1 MAFLSPSLTGGE
13 KMGISQFIDSA
24 ISVISPRLG
33 AQRTAYRQVIEELRG
48 SYDVGDFSRINAN
61 WIASGGSGEFLDRGS
76 RDIVRNR
83 ARDLERN
90 SDMMNS
96 LISAWVRNIIGGGRK
111 LQVQIEDEELGDQI
125 EKLWSKWCKARNCD
139 VTGTQNFNQILRTA
153 VKRKKIDGG
162 VLFLK
167 RYTNY
172 GLLPFQLQM
181 LEVDELDLNQYQ
193 PKTKGNKV
201 VGGIELTPDNRPVG
215 YYIRKYSLDGM
226 EILSDSQYVDAKDV
240 IFYFS
245 KSRFSQC
252 REMPEMTP
260 VMKRIRDANEFMNA
274 VSVKERINACL
285 AVFIKRQLPT
295 VGLGRGPSVENKYS
309 YNGKML
315 TPGMI
320 NELNAGDEV
329 QVVNPTGQAADA
341 STFIKTHQRMIA
353 AGNGLSYEATSRDMS
368 QSNYSSARQGIIED
382 GETFADDR
390 EAIESVMDEI
400 YETFVISA
408 VLSGAITIP
417 DFWNNKEQYF
427 DHAWVKAPKPWIDPA
442 KEATANKTAL
452 ETGQKTFK
460 DIAAETG
467 KDWRQAIKDM
477 ADVNEYA
484 DKLGV
489 TIGGGVKNSEIQ
501 QNDKKDDDT
510 SA

>member
-1 MAFLSPSLTGGE
+1 MGFS
-13 KMGISQFIDSA
+13 KMLDNF
-24 ISVISPRLG
+24 ISVISPRWG
-33 AQRTAYRQVIEELRG
+33 AQRTAYRQALDEMR
-48 SYDVGDFSRINAN
+48 SNYDVGDFSRLN
-61 WIASGGSGEFLDRGS
+61 SGWRAVNGSGEILDRDS
-76 RDIVRNR
+76 RDIVRAR

-96 LISAWVRNIIGGGRK
+96 LISAWVRNIIGSGRK
-111 LQVQIEDEELGDQI
+111 LQVQIEDEKLGNEI
-125 EKLWSKWCKARNCD
+125 EKLWEKWCKARNCD
-139 VTGTQNFNQILRTA
+139 VTGTQNLNQILRTA

-167 RYTNY
+167 RYTSY
-172 GLLPFQLQM
+172 GVLPFQLQM

-193 PKTKGNKV
+193 PRTKGNKV
-201 VGGIELTPDNRPVG
+201 IGGIELSPDNRPVG
-215 YYIRKYSLDGM
+215 YFIRKYSLDGM
-226 EILSDSQYVDAKDV
+226 ELLNDAEYVDAKDV

-245 KSRFSQC
+245 KTRFSQV

-285 AVFIKRQLPT
+285 AVFIKRLLPT
-295 VGLGRGPSVENKYS
+295 SGLGRSSSSSGNNKYN

-315 TPGMI
+315 SPGMI
-320 NELNAGDEV
+320 NELNAGDEI

-382 GETFADDR
+382 GETFSDDC

-400 YETFVISA
+400 YETFIISA
-408 VLSGAITIP
+408 VLAGKIKIP
-417 DFWNNKEQYF
+417 DFWKNKEKYLE
-427 DHAWVKAPKPWIDPA
+427 HAWVKAPKPWIDPS
-442 KEATANKTAL
+442 KEATANKIAL

-460 DIAAETG
+460 DIAAESG
-467 KDWRQAIKDM
+467 KDWRQAINDM
-477 ADVNEYA
+477 ADVQEYA
-484 DKLGV
+484 AKKGV
-489 TIGGGVKNSEIQ
+489 NIGGEINAVQQSEKKP
-501 QNDKKDDDT
+501 NDNDA

>member
-1 MAFLSPSLTGGE
+1 MSFSEKIDNIIAVFSPL
-13 KMGISQFIDSA
+13 KA
-24 ISVISPRLG
+24 
-33 AQRTAYRQVIEELRG
+33 AQRVAYRQALEELRG
-48 SYDVGDFSRINAN
+48 NYDVGDFSRLNSN
-61 WIASGGSGEFLDRGS
+61 WRAASGSGEFLDRDS
-76 RDIVRNR
+76 RDIVRAR

-96 LISAWVRNIIGGGRK
+96 LISPWVRNIIGSGRK
-111 LQVQIEDEELGDQI
+111 LQVQIENNEELGKQI
-125 EKLWSKWCKARNCD
+125 EKLWDKWCKARNCD
-139 VTGTQNFNQILRTA
+139 VTGTQSFNQILRTA
-153 VKRKKIDGG
+153 VRRKKIDGG
-162 VLFLK
+162 VIFLK
-167 RYTNY
+167 CYTSY
-172 GLLPFQLQM
+172 GILPFQLQM
-181 LEVDELDLNQYQ
+181 LEVDELDTNQYQ

-201 VGGIELTPDNRPVG
+201 IGGIELSPENRPVG
-215 YYIRKYSLDGM
+215 YFIRKYSLDGM
-226 EILSDSQYVDAKDV
+226 ELLHDSKYVDAKDV

-245 KSRFSQC
+245 KTRFSQC

-285 AVFIKRQLPT
+285 AVFIKRQLPSS
-295 VGLGRGPSVENKYS
+295 GIGRAGVAGGDSSKYS

-390 EAIESVMDEI
+390 EAIENVMDEI
-400 YETFVISA
+400 FETFLISA
-408 VLSGAITIP
+408 VLSGKISIP
-417 DFWNNKEQYF
+417 DFWSNKEKYF
-427 DHAWVKAPKPWIDPA
+427 EHSWVKVPKPWIDPA
-442 KEATANKTAL
+442 KEATANKVAL

-460 DIAAETG
+460 DIAAESG
-467 KDWRQAIKDM
+467 KDWRQAIDDM
-477 ADVNEYA
+477 AEAQEYA
-484 DKLGV
+484 NKRGV
-489 TIGGGVKNSEIQ
+489 KIGGGINAVQQESSAANSGD
-501 QNDKKDDDT
+501 NNHT

>member
-1 MAFLSPSLTGGE
+1 MSVSERIDNLIAVFSPL
-13 KMGISQFIDSA
+13 KA
-24 ISVISPRLG
+24 
-33 AQRTAYRQVIEELRG
+33 AQRVAYRQALEELRG
-48 SYDVGDFSRINAN
+48 NYDVGDFSRLNSRWRA
-61 WIASGGSGEFLDRGS
+61 ASGSGEFLDRDS
-76 RDIVRNR
+76 RDIVRAR

-111 LQVQIEDEELGDQI
+111 LQVQIENEELGKQI
-125 EKLWSKWCKARNCD
+125 EKLWAKWCKARNCD
-139 VTGTQNFNQILRTA
+139 VTGTQSFNQILRTA

-167 RYTNY
+167 RYTSY
-172 GLLPFQLQM
+172 GVLPFQLQM
-181 LEVDELDLNQYQ
+181 LEVDELDTNQYKPHQ
-193 PKTKGNKV
+193 KGNKV
-201 VGGIELTPDNRPVG
+201 IGGIELTPENRPVG
-215 YYIRKYSLDGM
+215 YFIRKYALDGM
-226 EILSDSQYVDAKDV
+226 ELLHDAQYIDAKDV
-240 IFYFS
+240 IFYYS
-245 KSRFSQC
+245 KNRFSQC

-260 VMKRIRDANEFMNA
+260 VMKRIRDANEFVNA

-295 VGLGRGPSVENKYS
+295 SGIGRAGATNDGNKYS

-341 STFIKTHQRMIA
+341 STFIKVHQRMIA

-400 YETFVISA
+400 YETFIISA
-408 VLSGAITIP
+408 VLSGQINIP
-417 DFWNNKEQYF
+417 DFWGNKESYF
-427 DHAWVKAPKPWIDPA
+427 EHAWVKTPKPWIDPA
-442 KEATANKTAL
+442 KEATANKIAL

-460 DIAAETG
+460 DIAAEAG
-467 KDWRQAIKDM
+467 KDWRQAINDM
-477 ADVNEYA
+477 ADVQKYA
-484 DKLGV
+484 AQKGV
-489 TIGGGVKNSEIQ
+489 RIGGEINAVQ
-501 QNDKKDDDT
+501 QQEESAADSGNNNNT
-510 SA
+510 ST